1 MNVSDN
7 NLKRPK
13 SKKGFPDLNPFDT
26 IFLLYPIWNDDLF
39 IYDSFIKNSDFT
51 DKTVIR
57 ICPHEPSGICRTY
70 QYIKDFIVEAN
81 VIVID
86 FNMYGTKA
94 GKPEAKQEIEKW
106 LKSFGY

>member
-1 MNVSDN
+1 MK
-7 NLKRPK
+7 KRPK
-13 SKKGFPDLNPFDT
+13 SKIGFPDLNPFVT
-26 IFLLYPIWNDDLF
+26 LFLLNLF
-39 IYDSFIKNSDFT
+39 ACDSFIKNSDFT